1 MVMVIL
7 LITILVIAIL
17 VVKGL
22 KSKQALEDSEQML
35 RDLDIHE
42 NIVDNINKAKEK
54 AEEIQNKSTNQGS
67 K

>member
-54 AEEIQNKSTNQGS
+54 AEEIQNKSTNQGN